1 MEQQGE
7 IGKKCHI
14 LLLPYPAQGHI
25 NPLLQFGKRLAYHNL
40 DTTLV
45 NTRFLSNSTKPEPGP
60 VNIECISDGFDLG
73 GMNAA
78 ASRQAY
84 FDRLESVGS
93 ETLSDLIE
101 SLRSRGRPAHVLVY
115 DPFLPWAADVA
126 ERSGLRSVAFF
137 TQACAVDIIYRH
149 VWDRQIEPPVTT
161 GPVRF
166 PGLPPLE
173 PSDLPSFVTGSDP
186 VVNPDLLSLVVNQY
200 KNLEKADM
208 VLINSIYELEHEEF
222 DWMKSRLPV
231 KSIGPTVPSTY
242 LDNRIPWDSHYGFN
256 IHTLDTAHYMEW
268 LDSKPRDSVVY
279 VSFGSMA
286 SLSPDQ
292 TDAVASGLIATKKSF
307 IWVVRTSEL
316 AKVPADFIRESAG
329 RGLVVSWCNQLD
341 VLAHPA
347 TGCFVTHCG
356 WNSTTEGIGLGVPM
370 VGVPQFSDQT
380 TNAKYVEDVWKV
392 GVRVK
397 TDEKGF
403 VRGEELE
410 RCIKEVMD
418 GERSGEIREN
428 AKKWSELA
436 KEAISEG
443 GSSDKSIMEF
453 IDECCK

>member
-1 MEQQGE
+1 MEQS
-7 IGKKCHI
+7 HI
-14 LLLPYPAQGHI
+14 LLLPFPSQSHV
-25 NPLLQFGKRLAYHNL
+25 NPMLQFGKRLASHNL
-40 DTTLV
+40 HVTLA
-45 NTRFLSNSTKPEPGP
+45 NTKFLNNTTKPDPGP
-60 VNIECISDGFDLG
+60 VSIESISDGFDSDG
-73 GMNAA
+73 FNAA
-78 ASRQAY
+78 PNVESY
-84 FDRLESVGS
+84 LDRLESVGS

-101 SLRSRGRPAHVLVY
+101 SLKSKSRPVHVLVY
-115 DPFLPWAADVA
+115 DPFLAWAWDVA
-126 ERSGLRSVAFF
+126 DRFGLRSAAFF
-137 TQACAVDIIYRH
+137 TQSCAVDVIYGH
-149 VWDRQIEPPVTT
+149 VWEGWVEVPVTDR
-161 GPVRF
+161 VRL
-166 PGLPPLE
+166 PGLGPLE
-173 PSDLPSFVTGSDP
+173 PRDLPSYVSDSDRVP
-186 VVNPDLLSLVVNQY
+186 KYPGYAALLMNQY
-200 KNLEKADM
+200 KNLEKVDV
-208 VLINSIYELEHEEF
+208 VLVNSFYELEKKEF

-242 LDNRIPWDSHYGFN
+242 LDNRIPSDSYYVFDT
-256 IHTLDTAHYMEW
+256 HTIDIAPYIDF
-268 LDSKPRDSVVY
+268 LDSNPPRSVIY

-286 SLSPDQ
+286 APSPEQ
-292 TDAVASGLIATKKSF
+292 TQEIASAFVATKKCF
-307 IWVVRTSEL
+307 IWVVRKSEL
-316 AKVPADFIRESAG
+316 AKLPKEFVRETAG
-329 RGLVVSWCNQLD
+329 RGQVVTWCNQLD
-341 VLAHPA
+341 VLAHVG

>member
-1 MEQQGE
+1 MEQS
-7 IGKKCHI
+7 HI
-14 LLLPYPAQGHI
+14 LLLPFPSQSHV
-25 NPLLQFGKRLAYHNL
+25 NPMLQFGKRLASHNL
-40 DTTLV
+40 VITLA
-45 NTRFLSNSTKPEPGP
+45 STKFLTNLAKPESGP
-60 VNIECISDGFDLG
+60 IRIECISDGFDSG
-73 GMNAA
+73 GSKVAPNL
-78 ASRQAY
+78 RAY
-84 FDRLESVGS
+84 LDRLESVGS

-101 SLRSRGRPAHVLVY
+101 SLESKGRPVHVLVY
-115 DPFLPWAADVA
+115 DPFLAWGWEVA
-126 ERSGLRSVAFF
+126 NRFGLRSAAFF
-137 TQACAVDIIYRH
+137 TQSCAVDVIYGHLWEGR
-149 VWDRQIEPPVTT
+149 VKLPVTE
-161 GPVRF
+161 PVRL
-166 PGLPPLE
+166 PGLGPLE
-173 PSDLPSFVTGSDP
+173 PRDLPSYLTETWATSC
-186 VVNPDLLSLVVNQY
+186 PDFFEIIVNQY
-200 KNLEKADM
+200 KNLEKADA
-208 VLINSIYELEHEEF
+208 VLINSFYELEKEEF
-222 DWMKSRLPV
+222 DWMKSQLPV
-231 KSIGPTVPSTY
+231 KSIGLTIPSTY
-242 LDNRIPWDSHYGFN
+242 LDNRIPSDSYYVFDT
-256 IHTLDTAHYMEW
+256 HTIDIAPYIDF
-268 LDSKPRDSVVY
+268 LDSNPPSSVIY
-279 VSFGSMA
+279 VAFGTMST
-286 SLSPDQ
+286 LSPEQ
-292 TDAVASGLIATKKSF
+292 ANEIATGLIASEKRF
-307 IWVVRTSEL
+307 IWVVRASEL
-316 AKVPADFIRESAG
+316 PKLPNTFIEDTTD
-329 RGLVVSWCNQLD
+329 RGMLVTWCNQLD